1 MDDIDRAGELIDM
14 MNEKLV
20 QQARNRP
27 PEASATGE
35 CLFCGEDVKP
45 DVRWCSPECRD
56 DWEARH

>member
-20 QQARNRP
+20 NQARNRP
-27 PEASATGE
+27 PEAVSTGE

-45 DVRWCSPECRD
+45 GVRWCSPECRD
-56 DWEARH
+56 DWEARR